1 MEKLRLVKRQDG
13 FDLGCKDFTSILER
27 CSAVV
32 EQANNHKNL
41 CQIDRYLYIDGVTMF
56 NLQLVKVLACAQKGG
71 LNREPSFLRDYSST
85 PSQSSPQSPSPCTP
99 GVSAIKG
106 AGQRLQN
113 VRRAV
118 GKSLFTSDL
127 FFTALKK

>member
-1 MEKLRLVKRQDG
+1 MQKFRLMKRQDG
-13 FDLGCKDFTSILER
+13 FDLVCKDFTSILER

-32 EQANNHKNL
+32 GQANNHKNL
-41 CQIDRYLYIDGVTMF
+41 CQIDRYLYIDEVTMF
-56 NLQLVKVLACAQKGG
+56 NIQLVKVHACAQKGG
-71 LNREPSFLRDYSST
+71 LYREPSFLRDYSST
-85 PSQSSPQSPSPCTP
+85 PSQSSPHIPSPCTP

-118 GKSLFTSDL
+118 GKVC
-127 FFTALKK
+127 